1 MSKAT
6 FEQFLNDN
14 ASKKQKEEEKF
25 NPEKEK
31 QEWLGFI
38 EIFYDQIKNWLKP
51 FIDDGRMSIN
61 FVPKNITEEYIGTY
75 SVENMDVM
83 FVGQKLTFEP
93 IGTLLIGTKGRID
106 LIGPKGSV
114 QFILVDQDSTEL
126 KVRVSIRSASDPAPE
141 EEPSKKIEWT
151 WKIIERTSS
160 RIKYIDFSEDNFFD
174 ALMGLV
180 NG

>member
-14 ASKKQKEEEKF
+14 VSKKQEEEEQF

-31 QEWLGFI
+31 HEWLNFI
-38 EIFYDQIKNWLKP
+38 KIFYDQVNEWLKP
-51 FIDDGRMSIN
+51 FVEDGRMQTN
-61 FVPKNITEEYIGTY
+61 FVQNNLTEEYIGTY
-75 SVENMDVM
+75 SVDNMEVM
-83 FVGQKLTFEP
+83 FAGQKLTFAP

-126 KVRVSIRSASDPAPE
+126 KVKVTMRSASTPAPK